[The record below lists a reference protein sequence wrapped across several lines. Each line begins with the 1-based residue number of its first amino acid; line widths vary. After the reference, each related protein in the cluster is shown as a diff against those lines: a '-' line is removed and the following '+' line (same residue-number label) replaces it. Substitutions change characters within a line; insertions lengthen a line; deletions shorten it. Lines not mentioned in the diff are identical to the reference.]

1 MTFNVNI
8 LDDSTLWVAIS
19 FIVFLILVYGPL
31 KKMIID
37 SLDKKILELKSHL
50 DDSKKLKKEAE
61 ELFNEHILKD
71 KENVVKVVEVTDD
84 SVTDDKFAMSHRER
98 LEYGEKML
106 KCGRMLYQTKR
117 YRRAKLMWD
126 KGADVFSLRKPQGE
140 FDKDGEKKNKESF
153 QVAHKIYNNLAML
166 HLKMVQLQSI

>member
-71 KENVVKVVEVTDD
+71 KENQKRIENLKTQAKTE
-84 SVTDDKFAMSHRER
+84 SLKIK
-98 LEYGEKML
+98 EKIEDCL
-106 KCGRMLYQTKR
+106 PKYCTKNNICHSYNKSNCTYKNATHKSRNEKC
-117 YRRAKLMWD
+117 
-126 KGADVFSLRKPQGE
+126 S
-140 FDKDGEKKNKESF
+140 
-153 QVAHKIYNNLAML
+153 
-166 HLKMVQLQSI
+166 